1 VTGFTTA
8 RQEQV
13 ERAGASGE
21 TRRSVERLA
30 LSKAEAAEAL
40 GVSVDFLEEHVMGEL
55 RIVPP
60 RPPAIDPAQRAAALA
75 RRVLRAYVEPMT
87 PTRKR
92 STRAARA
99 PGIEIRHSR
108 GCPAASDGPCTC
120 APTFRAIVYSQR
132 DARKIQQTFPTLSAA
147 KIWRQDAL
155 VDLRRGKLRATPSAT
170 LREVAEQWLQ
180 DAAAGTVLNRSGD
193 RYKPSVVRGYEQ
205 ALRTYVLP
213 DLGAVQ
219 LGALQRRDVQAL
231 AERIARSGKSPS
243 TVRNALLPLRAICR
257 RALARG
263 EIHDNPTRG
272 LELPAVR
279 GRRDRIAEP
288 REAAALLSALE
299 TKDRRLWAT
308 AIYAGRR
315 RGELQALRWGD
326 VDLDASV
333 IRVRRSWDRVAGE
346 IEPKSAAGTR
356 AVPVPALLRP
366 HLEPAGTKQ
375 DLVFGRASDRPFEP

>member
-1 VTGFTTA
+1 M
-8 RQEQV
+8 

-40 GVSVDFLEEHVMGEL
+40 GVSVDFLEEH
-55 RIVPP
+55 
-60 RPPAIDPAQRAAALA
+60 
-75 RRVLRAYVEPMT
+75 
-87 PTRKR
+87 
-92 STRAARA
+92 
-99 PGIEIRHSR
+99 
-108 GCPAASDGPCTC
+108 
-120 APTFRAIVYSQR
+120 
-132 DARKIQQTFPTLSAA
+132 
-147 KIWRQDAL
+147 
-155 VDLRRGKLRATPSAT
+155 
-170 LREVAEQWLQ
+170 EVAEQWLQ

-308 AIYAGRR
+308 AIYAGLR

-356 AVPVPALLRP
+356 AAPSRP
-366 HLEPAGTKQ
+366 Y
-375 DLVFGRASDRPFEP
+375 FGRTSSRQERNRTSCSAARATGPSCRGRSPSAPAARGARQG

>member
-1 VTGFTTA
+1 
-8 RQEQV
+8 
-13 ERAGASGE
+13 
-21 TRRSVERLA
+21 
-30 LSKAEAAEAL
+30 
-40 GVSVDFLEEHVMGEL
+40 
-55 RIVPP
+55 
-60 RPPAIDPAQRAAALA
+60 
-75 RRVLRAYVEPMT
+75 MT

-308 AIYAGRR
+308 AIYAGLR

-326 VDLDASV
+326 VDLDAS
-333 IRVRRSWDRVAGE
+333 
-346 IEPKSAAGTR
+346 
-356 AVPVPALLRP
+356 
-366 HLEPAGTKQ
+366 
-375 DLVFGRASDRPFEP
+375 DRPFEPWTVTERARRAWSAAGLTPITLHECRHTYASLMIAAGVNPKALQTFMGHASITITMDRYGKLFPGSEDRAAVLLNAYLEQAHV